1 MYGTRCQLKISL
13 GIAWKESRIIYSL
26 AICFVEYKGEKT
38 VAFPCHVPQDTV
50 YFEANASN
58 GYCLSF
64 CSVKRDGDLG
74 ANTRTGEIPSLFG
87 EDLTAQE
94 LVSLLCPAAALI
106 CSRLF
111 CKMNLQKIGN
121 CIVHLGSESVGP
133 LVTWHWRDLGNHPAS
148 FSWT

>member
-1 MYGTRCQLKISL
+1 M
-13 GIAWKESRIIYSL
+13 
-26 AICFVEYKGEKT
+26 
-38 VAFPCHVPQDTV
+38 AFPCHVPQDTV

-74 ANTRTGEIPSLFG
+74 ANTRTGKIPALSE

-94 LVSLLCPAAALI
+94 LVSLLCPDAALI

-111 CKMNLQKIGN
+111 CKMNLQKN
-121 CIVHLGSESVGP
+121 WKLHCPLGLQAGGAPGDLALKGFWESP
-133 LVTWHWRDLGNHPAS
+133 CLILMDTCLNYHQCKIL
-148 FSWT
+148 